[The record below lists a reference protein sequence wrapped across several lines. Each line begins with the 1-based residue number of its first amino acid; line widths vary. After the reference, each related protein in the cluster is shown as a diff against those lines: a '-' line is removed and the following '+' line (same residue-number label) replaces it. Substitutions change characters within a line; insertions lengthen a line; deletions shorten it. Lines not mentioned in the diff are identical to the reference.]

1 MAEKMT
7 NVLGCGPFVG
17 QLAFSVSDSKLM
29 TTCTHKISQDELVI
43 KKKRWG
49 VRKLRKC
56 EQKKSAY
63 SHNATRPA
71 VTMIIRH
78 LFDVLHY

>member
-29 TTCTHKISQDELVI
+29 TTCTHKISQDELLI
-43 KKKRWG
+43 KKRDK
-49 VRKLRKC
+49 VCVNL
-56 EQKKSAY
+56 ESANKKNLLTLIMQHAQ
-63 SHNATRPA
+63 
-71 VTMIIRH
+71 
-78 LFDVLHY
+78 L